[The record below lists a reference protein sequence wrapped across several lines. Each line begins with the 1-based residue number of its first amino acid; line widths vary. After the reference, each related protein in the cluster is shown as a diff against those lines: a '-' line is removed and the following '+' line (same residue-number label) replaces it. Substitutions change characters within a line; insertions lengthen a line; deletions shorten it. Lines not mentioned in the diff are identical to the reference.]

1 MPNGLSIGALSRR
14 TGCSI
19 QTIRHYERIGVMP
32 QPRRTC
38 GNQRR
43 YTVQHLD
50 RLNFIRHAREL
61 GFSLE
66 QIRELLMLADY
77 PDQSCAEIDRI
88 ARTNLAA
95 IESRLKRLE
104 LLRHELQRMASAC
117 RGGRVADCRVIR
129 VLSGH
134 DQCHTEHMGS
144 PEAFED

>member
-32 QPRRTC
+32 QPRRTG

-43 YTVQHLD
+43 YTAQHLD

-66 QIRELLMLADY
+66 QIRELLTLADY

-95 IESRLKRLE
+95 IESRLRRLE

-129 VLSGH
+129 VLSRH